1 MADEKKIE
9 CSFDLYNGDCLTE
22 MEKIAD
28 NSVDLIFNDLPYG
41 QVSCEWDKKIDL
53 KKMWEHFMR
62 IKKLRTPI
70 FMCCST
76 KFGAELIASAPKKC
90 PFRYDIVWVKSAP
103 VGFLSARKMPMKKH
117 EMLYVFYEKLPLYDL
132 SSHTHKFKKRSE
144 KVGDKNSTYGEID
157 RQKSERRY
165 DPPLPM
171 SVQKEEASK
180 KLDLYGRN
188 HIQDEGLRG
197 SYEPPLPVSVQKEIK
212 SKASG
217 TTYDCKPVHY
227 HDPETGKRLPD
238 NTPRYEP
245 PLPTSVQ
252 KERKVYDSG
261 CAKPIY
267 MGAEWSDKQGGVKIY
282 EPPLPTSVQKE
293 AKQRIGEGQI
303 YNGGKAMDSAYTPSE
318 KKEIYKMNGNNQCY
332 EPPLPTSVVQSKNI
346 YHDKEIYHYKG
357 RKGNESAYEPPL
369 PTSVQSEMRP
379 DYKCKSDL
387 YGDVKRPDFK
397 RKNGESAYQPPLPT
411 SVQKEEKKDVYD
423 YQRRLDNGQLKD
435 HRRPEGWRGGAHWEP
450 SLPTSVQKEGTI
462 KPNVYSDIK
471 GGMWRSPP
479 NQWNPP
485 LPTSVQRTETG
496 EYKPYTVKD
505 STYGKNLKVT
515 TNYKGR
521 KGQEACYEPPL
532 PTSVQSPDCPELDE
546 DDTFLLHAN
555 QEEDEPEIDRDDLI
569 SRLIHPDME
578 TDYMNEEELP
588 HSVLEIASQ
597 KGKHSTQKP
606 LDLMKWALKYYS
618 KEGDVV
624 LDNTMGSGSTGV
636 ACKEMNRSFIGIE
649 MNPEIFETACDRI
662 LD

>member
-1 MADEKKIE
+1 MTTKE
-9 CSFDLYNGDCLTE
+9 CSFDLYNGDCLKE
-22 MEKIAD
+22 MEQIAD
-28 NSVDLIFNDLPYG
+28 GSVDLIFNDLPYG

-144 KVGDKNSTYGEID
+144 KVGDKNSTYGSID
-157 RQKSERRY
+157 RQKSEKRY

-171 SVQKEEASK
+171 SVLNTKKEEASK

-188 HIQDEGLRG
+188 HIQDQGLRG
-197 SYEPPLPVSVQKEIK
+197 SYEPPLPVSVQKEVK

-217 TTYDCKPVHY
+217 TTYGCGPIHY
-227 HDPETGKRLPD
+227 HDEDGKRLPD
-238 NTPRYEP
+238 NTSRYN
-245 PLPTSVQ
+245 
-252 KERKVYDSG
+252 
-261 CAKPIY
+261 
-267 MGAEWSDKQGGVKIY
+267 
-282 EPPLPTSVQKE
+282 PPLPTSVQKE
-293 AKQRIGEGQI
+293 AKQKIGEGQI

-318 KKEIYKMNGNNQCY
+318 KKELYKMNGNNQCY
-332 EPPLPTSVVQSKNI
+332 K
-346 YHDKEIYHYKG
+346 
-357 RKGNESAYEPPL
+357 PPL
-369 PTSVQSEMRP
+369 PTSVQKESKEV
-379 DYKCKSDL
+379 KSKNIYNDKEITH
-387 YGDVKRPDFK
+387 YAK
-397 RKNGESAYQPPLPT
+397 RKGNESAYQPPLPT

-423 YQRRLDNGQLKD
+423 FERRLRNGELKD
-435 HRRPEGWRGGAHWEP
+435 HRRPNNGKSAGGSHWE
-450 SLPTSVQKEGTI
+450 
-462 KPNVYSDIK
+462 
-471 GGMWRSPP
+471 
-479 NQWNPP
+479 PP

-505 STYGKNLKVT
+505 STYGKDLKVT

-555 QEEDEPEIDRDDLI
+555 QEESYVEIDRDDLI
-569 SRLIHPDME
+569 RRLITPDME
-578 TDYMNEEELP
+578 TDYLNEEQLP
-588 HSVLEIASQ
+588 NSVLEIASQ

-649 MNPEIFETACDRI
+649 MNPDIFETACDRI

>member
-1 MADEKKIE
+1 MTTSE
-9 CSFDLYNGDCLTE
+9 CSFDLYNGDCLKE
-22 MEKIAD
+22 MEKIPD

-90 PFRYDIVWVKSAP
+90 PFRWDIVWVKSAP

-132 SSHTHKFKKRSE
+132 SSHTHKFKKRNE
-144 KVGDKNSTYGEID
+144 KVGDKNSTYGSID
-157 RQKSERRY
+157 RQRSERRY

-188 HIQDEGLRG
+188 HIQDDGKRG

-212 SKASG
+212 KKPSG
-217 TTYDCKPVHY
+217 STYDCRPIHY
-227 HDPETGKRLPD
+227 HDENGKRIPD
-238 NTPRYEP
+238 NTSRYDP

-252 KERKVYDSG
+252 KE
-261 CAKPIY
+261 
-267 MGAEWSDKQGGVKIY
+267 DKQII
-282 EPPLPTSVQKE
+282 
-293 AKQRIGEGQI
+293 REGQI
-303 YNGGKAMDSAYTPSE
+303 YNGGKAMESAYTKSE
-318 KKEIYKMNGNNQCY
+318 KAKIYKESGNNQCY
-332 EPPLPTSVVQSKNI
+332 N
-346 YHDKEIYHYKG
+346 
-357 RKGNESAYEPPL
+357 PPL
-369 PTSVQSEMRP
+369 PTSVQKEMVVKNNSIYNDKEVI
-379 DYKCKSDL
+379 DYKD
-387 YGDVKRPDFK
+387 
-397 RKNGESAYQPPLPT
+397 RKGGSMWKPPLPT

-423 YQRRLDNGQLKD
+423 FERRLKNGELKD
-435 HRRPEGWRGGAHWEP
+435 HRRPNDGKSAGGSHWKP
-450 SLPTSVQKEGTI
+450 PLPTSVI
-462 KPNVYSDIK
+462 KPNVYKDIK

-479 NQWNPP
+479 GQYDPP
-485 LPTSVQRTETG
+485 LPTSVQRTTTG

-505 STYGKNLKVT
+505 STYGKDLKVT

-521 KGQEACYEPPL
+521 KGSESCYEPPL
-532 PTSVQSPDCPELDE
+532 PTSVQSPDDPELEE

-555 QEEDEPEIDRDDLI
+555 QEEDLPEIDRDDLI
-569 SRLIHPDME
+569 NRLIHPDLE
-578 TDYMNEEELP
+578 TDYLNEEGLP
-588 HSVLEIASQ
+588 DSVLEIASQ

-606 LDLMKWALKYYS
+606 LDLMKWALKYFS
-618 KEGDVV
+618 KEGDIV

>member
-1 MADEKKIE
+1 MTE
-9 CSFDLYNGDCLTE
+9 CSFDLYNGDCLKE
-22 MEKIAD
+22 MEKIPD

-132 SSHTHKFKKRSE
+132 SSHQHKFKKRSE
-144 KVGDKNSTYGEID
+144 KVGDKNSTYGSID

-217 TTYDCKPVHY
+217 TTYGAKVTHF

-238 NTPRYEP
+238 NTSRYEP

-252 KERKVYDSG
+252 KEESELIYGPNGAWGRKNYT
-261 CAKPIY
+261 AKER
-267 MGAEWSDKQGGVKIY
+267 ASSVY

-293 AKQRIGEGQI
+293 DE
-303 YNGGKAMDSAYTPSE
+303 D
-318 KKEIYKMNGNNQCY
+318 KKTHGSN
-332 EPPLPTSVVQSKNI
+332 NI
-346 YHDKEIYHYKG
+346 YHDKEIYRYKG
-357 RKGNESAYEPPL
+357 RKANESAYDPPL
-369 PTSVQSEMRP
+369 PTSVQNE
-379 DYKCKSDL
+379 K
-387 YGDVKRPDFK
+387 
-397 RKNGESAYQPPLPT
+397 
-411 SVQKEEKKDVYD
+411 KKDVYD
-423 YQRRLDNGQLKD
+423 YQRRLDNGQLQD
-435 HRRPEGWRGGAHWEP
+435 HRRPANWRGGPH
-450 SLPTSVQKEGTI
+450 
-462 KPNVYSDIK
+462 
-471 GGMWRSPP
+471 
-479 NQWNPP
+479 WNPP
-485 LPTSVQRTETG
+485 LPTSVQEEGVYGDLNHRGGYTSQERKSSVYDPPLPSSVQKEKTETG
-496 EYKPYTVKD
+496 EYKPYVVKD
-505 STYGKNLKVT
+505 STYGKDLKVT

-532 PTSVQSPDCPELDE
+532 PTSVQSPDCPELDD

-555 QEEDEPEIDRDDLI
+555 QEESDVKIDRDDLI
-569 SRLIHPDME
+569 NRLINPDME
-578 TDYMNEEELP
+578 TDYLNEEELP

-636 ACKEMNRSFIGIE
+636 ACKEMKRSFIGIE